1 MPPTGKA
8 PAFQAGLCRTEKKM
22 RFQFLG
28 TAAAEAIPAR
38 FCECPVCRVAR
49 EKKGKEIRRR
59 ASYLIDDDILVDFG
73 PDSFF
78 QQIAFGIDDLKIRRI
93 IFTHPHIDHLLPDEI
108 YWRLGPSYSQ
118 VSQEIAIYGGHR
130 VFAAIFGLANRN
142 AGPVSAED
150 LHIRPVVLQA
160 GTPVVEDDFELLPM
174 AADHMPGGTAMLYSL
189 TRGGRKVLI
198 LNDTGWP
205 PEETWQLLAG
215 QGADMAAVDSTCAL
229 RFPGNRNGHLGA
241 AAVKELVAKLKEIGA
256 VKPDARIFATH
267 FSHNGGANHD
277 ELVHCYE
284 PSGIAVAYDG
294 LTVTLP

>member
-1 MPPTGKA
+1 
-8 PAFQAGLCRTEKKM
+8 M

-38 FCECPVCRVAR
+38 FCECPVCRLAR

-59 ASYLIDDDILVDFG
+59 ASYWIDDDILVDFG

-93 IFTHPHIDHLLPDEI
+93 IITHPHIDHLLPDEL

-118 VSQEIAIYGGHR
+118 VSQEIAVYGGHR
-130 VFAAIFGLANRN
+130 VFGALFGLANKN
-142 AGPVSAED
+142 AGPVSAAD
-150 LHIRPVVLQA
+150 LHIRPVALQP
-160 GTPVVEDDFELLPM
+160 GKVVVEDDFELLPM

-189 TRGGRKVLI
+189 KRGGRKVLI

-215 QGADMAAVDSTCAL
+215 QAADMAAVDSTCGLAYPDA
-229 RFPGNRNGHLGA
+229 RSGHMGCNT
-241 AAVKELVAKLKEIGA
+241 VKKLVAELRKIGA
-256 VKPDARIFATH
+256 VKPEARIFATH

-277 ELVHCYE
+277 DLVRFFA
-284 PSGIAVAYDG
+284 PDGIEVACDG
-294 LTVTLP
+294 LTVEL